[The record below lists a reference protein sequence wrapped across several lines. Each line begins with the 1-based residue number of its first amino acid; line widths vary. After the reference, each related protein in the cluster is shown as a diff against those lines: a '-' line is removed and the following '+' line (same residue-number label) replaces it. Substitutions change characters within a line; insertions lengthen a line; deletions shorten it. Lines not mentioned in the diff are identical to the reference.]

1 MNEKS
6 KEILEEA
13 GWYEGRKIDIEKFEM
28 ICREENIELINSVK
42 RFLEEFGDLIIND
55 EDGDPYHRFDRS
67 LFYSKVI
74 SQTIGEPAMCV
85 GTIDG
90 KMFNLYIS
98 ESGRVYDD
106 HGYLGKDIYEAGD
119 IILDTVDSNEAY
131 KEIRKLWKDIGLEEA
146 STEAYLDYYGG
157 KKVQQRLLDMKAKG
171 LTLTEIARIM
181 KSSEKFVVKIL
192 NKKFSK

>member
-28 ICREENIELINSVK
+28 ICREENIELINSAK
-42 RFLEEFGDLIIND
+42 RFLEEFGNLIINH
-55 EDGDPYHRFDRS
+55 EDGEPYHRFDRS
-67 LFYSKVI
+67 LFYSEVI
-74 SQTIGEPAMCV
+74 SQTIGEPAMSV
-85 GTIDG
+85 GILDDE
-90 KMFNLYIS
+90 MFNLYIS
-98 ESGRVYDD
+98 ESGKVYNDT
-106 HGYLGKDIYEAGD
+106 GYLGKDIYEAWD
-119 IILDTVDSNEAY
+119 LILDTVGSHEEY
-131 KEIRKLWKDIGLEEA
+131 MKIRKLWKHIGLQEA
-146 STEAYLDYYGG
+146 YTEAYLDYYGG
-157 KKVQQRLLDMKAKG
+157 KEVQQRLLDMKAKG